1 MRLLELIFYLL
12 RVNKKV
18 TVKELAEM
26 FNVSTKTIQRDI
38 YIGESISKTISDSFL
53 VDKFK
58 SVDND
63 RCSKVLDNLNDRF
76 IVDLFDEKFDSHK
89 EICDEIN
96 NALEDKSVIKINI
109 NDENLSVY
117 PISFILRKEGLCLYC
132 YNTNNNEYVV
142 VLINKISEITN
153 LQKSCDLKLYKYGEN
168 KEKIKFIL

>member
-1 MRLLELIFYLL
+1 MILVSGCLVGINCKYSGGNNYDERIFNL
-12 RVNKKV
+12 
-18 TVKELAEM
+18 VKEGKAIPVCPEQLGGL
-26 FNVSTKTIQRDI
+26 STP
-38 YIGESISKTISDSFL
+38 
-53 VDKFK
+53 
-58 SVDND
+58 
-63 RCSKVLDNLNDRF
+63 RF
-76 IVDLFDEKFDSHK
+76 ASE
-89 EICDEIN
+89 
-96 NALEDKSVIKINI
+96 I